1 MRRWLSQ
8 HRQALASA
16 LRKLASQRVSSLLN
30 VLVIG
35 IALTLP
41 AGGYVVLDSLRG
53 MTQRFSLEPQMSVF
67 LDVGAKAPERDA
79 LEKRLRAEPHIASVR
94 FVSRDEALKQL
105 RSTEGMAEVMA
116 ALNRNPLPDAFI
128 MTLRETPAGQLE
140 ALAESLRKQPGVAQI
155 QADSAWARR
164 LAALLEVGRLGM
176 ALLAALLATGLVAS
190 TFNTI
195 RLQVLTQREEIE
207 VARLLGAT
215 DGFIRRPF
223 YYLGTLQGL
232 AGGVVGLAILAGSL
246 HFLNRGVRVLAQ
258 TYGSSFELAFL
269 ATGDAVAVA
278 AFAGVL
284 GFLGAYLSVSVYL
297 RGIDRGQMDCFK

>member
-16 LRKLASQRVSSLLN
+16 MGKLASQRVSSLLN

-41 AGGYVVLDSLRG
+41 AGGYVVLESLRG
-53 MTQRFSLEPQMSVF
+53 VTQRFSLEPQMSVF
-67 LDVGAKAPERDA
+67 LATGAKPAERDA
-79 LEKRLRAEPHIASVR
+79 LEKLLRTEPQVASVR
-94 FVSRDEALKQL
+94 FVSRDEALKRL
-105 RSTEGMAEVMA
+105 RSIEGMAEVLA
-116 ALNRNPLPDAFI
+116 ALNGNPLPDTFI
-128 MTLRETPAGQLE
+128 LTFRETPGQLE
-140 ALAESLRKQPGVAQI
+140 ALAEALRRQPGVAQV

-164 LAALLEVGRLGM
+164 LAALLGVGRLGI
-176 ALLAALLATGLVAS
+176 ALLAALLALGLVAS

-195 RLQVLTQREEIE
+195 RLQVLTQRAEID

-223 YYLGTLQGL
+223 YYLGALQGL
-232 AGGVVGLAILAGSL
+232 AGGAVGLAILATSL
-246 HFLNRGVRVLAQ
+246 HLLNRGVRVLAQ

-269 ATGDAVAVA
+269 ATGDALALA

-297 RGIDRGQMDCFK
+297 RGIGHG

>member
-1 MRRWLSQ
+1 MSRWLSQ

-16 LRKLASQRVSSLLN
+16 LRKLASQRVASLLN

-35 IALTLP
+35 IALSLP
-41 AGGYVVLDSLRG
+41 AGGYVVLESLRG

-67 LDVGAKAPERDA
+67 LETDAKPSDRDA
-79 LEKRLRAEPHIASVR
+79 LEKRLRGAPQVGSVR
-94 FVSRDEALKQL
+94 FVSRDEALKRL

-116 ALNRNPLPDAFI
+116 ELNRNPLPDAFI
-128 MTLRETPAGQLE
+128 LTLREVPAEQVD
-140 ALAESLRKQPGVAQI
+140 ALSGSLRKQPGVAQV
-155 QADSAWARR
+155 QADSAWVRR
-164 LAALLEVGRLGM
+164 LAAILGVGRLGM

-195 RLQVLTQREEIE
+195 RLQVLTQGAEIE

-223 YYLGTLQGL
+223 YYLGALQGF
-232 AGGVVGLAILAGSL
+232 AGGAVGLAILAGSL
-246 HFLNRGVRVLAQ
+246 NLINHGVRELAQ

-269 ATGDAVAVA
+269 APGDAVAVVG
-278 AFAGVL
+278 FAGLL
-284 GFLGAYLSVSVYL
+284 GLLGSYLSVSVYL
-297 RGIDRGQMDCFK
+297 RGVDHG